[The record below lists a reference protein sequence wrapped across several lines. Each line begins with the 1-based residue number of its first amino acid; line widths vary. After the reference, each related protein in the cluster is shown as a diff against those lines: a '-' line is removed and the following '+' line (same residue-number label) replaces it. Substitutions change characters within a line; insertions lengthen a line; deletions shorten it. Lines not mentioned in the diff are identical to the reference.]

1 VTFRDGSLHVIV
13 HSLGAVATPAAT
25 LVLKT
30 SDGSVAASARIPS
43 LPAPVDL
50 LPKTAEVVLLLP
62 HGMQMAGG
70 SVEVDPE
77 NQLQEITRLNNR
89 VLLPATVW
97 NAQ

>member
-1 VTFRDGSLHVIV
+1 VTFREGSLHVIV

-30 SDGSVAASARIPS
+30 SDGSVVASARIPS

-89 VLLPATVW
+89 ILLPATVW